1 LDKKYTDLISKVSNN
16 IFSKSKVSH
25 VIAEEL
31 RKLHKKLCTKNV
43 TTWNSTLLMIR
54 SVLKLKPEDFKRIRD
69 ETVAVNANQKEV
81 REKFALNDYERE
93 MLYELRIVLEW
104 IEFVT
109 DELQSN

>member
-1 LDKKYTDLISKVSNN
+1 
-16 IFSKSKVSH
+16 
-25 VIAEEL
+25 
-31 RKLHKKLCTKNV
+31 
-43 TTWNSTLLMIR
+43 MIR